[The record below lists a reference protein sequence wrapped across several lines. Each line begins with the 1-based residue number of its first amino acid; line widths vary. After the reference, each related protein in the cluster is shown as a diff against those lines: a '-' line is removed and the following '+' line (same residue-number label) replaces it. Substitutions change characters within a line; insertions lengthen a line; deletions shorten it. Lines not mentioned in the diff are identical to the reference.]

1 MSVSTFKTVVILY
14 ICNFLN
20 TSFAVMIYSP
30 IIIFYKDY
38 NFLCLYDIADML
50 YLFVLQKWL
59 EGIADIDTGFW
70 DKYTKAAKVNHK
82 TNCNLCK
89 RCSLFFCEGLCRSLF
104 RIWLSRRCSLTFI
117 CLCLWI
123 LHFRLLCRV
132 SLSFIGFL
140 YDRQIPLIISQIRM
154 GNVCRRINY

>member
-1 MSVSTFKTVVILY
+1 MWFTFKSCTCAIVFLTFAALVYLSQNPVSISAMPSNHFCNTNKYNMSAMSYKCTVMNRLSHIWNRNCLPFQSTW
-14 ICNFLN
+14 IHHRFLVHGV
-20 TSFAVMIYSP
+20 A
-30 IIIFYKDY
+30 
-38 NFLCLYDIADML
+38 
-50 YLFVLQKWL
+50 
-59 EGIADIDTGFW
+59 
-70 DKYTKAAKVNHK
+70 
-82 TNCNLCK
+82 
-89 RCSLFFCEGLCRSLF
+89 RSLFFCEGLCRSLF

-154 GNVCRRINY
+154 GNVCQW